1 MTPNQ
6 IAQQQIVKGPHRW
19 DAEKKVYV
27 ATGPTPPAPGPVGV
41 SAKLAAVLRGPHKFI
56 PGEGGE
62 AGRYI
67 AVEEPKKAAAPVAQ
81 PASTARPVG
90 PAPGQPI
97 FQRPK

>member
-6 IAQQQIVKGPHRW
+6 LAQQQIVKGPHRW
-19 DAEKKVYV
+19 DAEKKEYV

-41 SAKLAAVLRGPHKFI
+41 SAKLAAVLRGPHRFI

-62 AGRYI
+62 AGRYV
-67 AVEEPKKAAAPVAQ
+67 AVSEPKKAPAPPAAAPPIR
-81 PASTARPVG
+81 PAG
-90 PAPGQPI
+90 PPPGQPI